1 MLRPLDKGT
10 RKREVINRLC
20 KTKRDVNT
28 IKTRKI
34 DEENGTFLNED
45 LRCARQKSKAQSN
58 VEKYIQ
64 IAML

>member
-1 MLRPLDKGT
+1 MQQMLRPLDKGT

-34 DEENGTFLNED
+34 DEENGTFLNEV
-45 LRCARQKSKAQSN
+45 LRCAR
-58 VEKYIQ
+58 
-64 IAML
+64 